1 MQAAELSDAEVE
13 AELSRPGR
21 VQEVL
26 PLVWPAHAAPGDPL
40 VPTVDGKADASRAPR
55 AARAAGAGP
64 RRGATFASPRAL
76 DDERRSRAE
85 PSGRRPAARRRGA
98 AARLGADQLHPGVD
112 RPAQEGRV
120 AEPEGEHQRNS
131 GRADRVR
138 HRRPLPLA
146 ERRALEVRRAAP
158 AAAIERIECFAG
170 MYSTPT

>member
-1 MQAAELSDAEVE
+1 MLRPGRGASACAGTTSEESDGNRSQSRNHARLHRMQAAELSDAEVE

-26 PLVWPAHAAPGDPL
+26 PPVWPAHAAPGDPL

-85 PSGRRPAARRRGA
+85 PAGRRPAARRRGA

-112 RPAQEGRV
+112 RRAQEGRV
-120 AEPEGEHQRNS
+120 AEPESE
-131 GRADRVR
+131 
-138 HRRPLPLA
+138 
-146 ERRALEVRRAAP
+146 
-158 AAAIERIECFAG
+158 
-170 MYSTPT
+170 